1 MAAGEAAHYLGVSV
15 DMLARFEKEG
25 LVTHRLGTGPKAQRR
40 WYRTDLDAF
49 VTRASRNRCSAESP
63 GGDGDG
69 VAA

>member
-1 MAAGEAAHYLGVSV
+1 MAAAEAAAYLDVGI

-40 WYRTDLDAF
+40 WYRADLDDF
-49 VTRASRNRCSAESP
+49 VRRASRNRCSPETP
-63 GGDGDG
+63 GGG